1 MDVPRARQTMTA
13 PEAAHHGRNR
23 RPGEDDSASGIG
35 LVVDSTVLL
44 TSEERARISQSLD
57 GRFAVVPLSVIVD
70 EVEHVD
76 GELAPSDLCEAMEG
90 GARVSTSMPTVHAF
104 TEAFQQLRESGS
116 DHIVVLTL
124 SAALSGTH
132 ASAEAAGHEV
142 DVPVTVIDTRSASAA
157 AGGAALVVADGAA
170 EGRGPAAL
178 RAAAED
184 YLRDETFVVF
194 CPATLEHLERGGRIG
209 RAASLLGRAL
219 SIVPVLGL
227 RDGLIDPTARVR
239 TVRKAHAR
247 MIADALSA
255 AHAMG
260 SADVTV
266 LVSEGSLN
274 DAGDAARDVHTQ
286 MEEAARAEG
295 WGISADV
302 LSPVLT
308 AHVGPGAVGIV
319 VRGRS

>member
-1 MDVPRARQTMTA
+1 MTA
-13 PEAAHHGRNR
+13 ADAAHHGRPR
-23 RPGEDDSASGIG
+23 RPGEDDGASGIG

-44 TSEERARISQSLD
+44 TPAERARVSRALG

-70 EVEHVD
+70 EVEHID
-76 GELAPSDLCEAMEG
+76 GELAPSALCDAMVG
-90 GARVSTSMPTVHAF
+90 GARVSTSMPAVHAF
-104 TEAFQQLRESGS
+104 TDAFEQLRERGS
-116 DHIVVLTL
+116 DHIIVLTL

-132 ASAEAAGHEV
+132 GTAESAGHGL
-142 DVPVTVIDTRSASAA
+142 DVPLTVIDTRTTSAA
-157 AGGAALVVADGAA
+157 AGGAALVIADGVA

-178 RAAAED
+178 RSAAED

-227 RDGLIDPTARVR
+227 RDGLVDATARVR

-247 MIADALSA
+247 MIADALA
-255 AHAMG
+255 AARAMG
-260 SADVTV
+260 SVDVTV
-266 LVSEGSLN
+266 LVSEGSLD
-274 DAGDAARDVHTQ
+274 DAGDAARGVHAQ
-286 MEEAARAEG
+286 MEAAARAEG

>member
-1 MDVPRARQTMTA
+1 MSAAGAA
-13 PEAAHHGRNR
+13 PHGRRR
-23 RPGEDDSASGIG
+23 RPGEDDGASGIG
-35 LVVDSTVLL
+35 LIVDSTVLL
-44 TSEERARISQSLD
+44 TPDERARISHVLE

-70 EVEHVD
+70 DVEHVD
-76 GELAPSDLCEAMEG
+76 GELAASALCEAMVG

-104 TEAFQQLRESGS
+104 MEAFHRLRELGS
-116 DHIVVLTL
+116 DHIIVLTL

-132 ASAEAAGHEV
+132 GSAEAAGAQL
-142 DVPVTVIDTRSASAA
+142 DVPVTVIDTRTTSAA
-157 AGGAALVVADGAA
+157 AGGAALVIVDGVS

-178 RAAAED
+178 RSAAED

-227 RDGLIDPTARVR
+227 RDGLVDAFARVR

-247 MIADALSA
+247 MITDALA
-255 AHAMG
+255 AARAMG

-266 LVSEGSLN
+266 LVSEGSLD
-274 DAGDAARDVHTQ
+274 DADDAAREVHAR

>member
-1 MDVPRARQTMTA
+1 MT
-13 PEAAHHGRNR
+13 EADGAHHGRRR
-23 RPGEDDSASGIG
+23 RPGEDDGASGIG
-35 LVVDSTVLL
+35 LVIDSTVLL
-44 TSEERARISQSLD
+44 TPDERARVSQALD

-70 EVEHVD
+70 EVEHTD

-104 TEAFQQLRESGS
+104 TDAFQRLSESGS
-116 DHIVVLTL
+116 DHIIVLTL

-132 ASAEAAGHEV
+132 GSAETAGHDV
-142 DVPVTVIDTRSASAA
+142 DVPVTVVDTRTTSAA
-157 AGGAALVVADGAA
+157 AGGAALVIADGAA
-170 EGRGPAAL
+170 GGRGPAAL

-209 RAASLLGRAL
+209 RAVSLLGRAL

-227 RDGLIDPTARVR
+227 RDGLVDATARVR

-255 AHAMG
+255 AHEMG
-260 SADVTV
+260 GADVAV
-266 LVSEGSLN
+266 LVSEGSLD
-274 DAGDAARDVHTQ
+274 DAGDAARDVHAQ
-286 MEEAARAEG
+286 MEEAARTEG

>member
-1 MDVPRARQTMTA
+1 MSTA
-13 PEAAHHGRNR
+13 DRGR
-23 RPGEDDSASGIG
+23 RPGKGDAPVRIG

-44 TSEERARISQSLD
+44 TGAEQARITRALD

-76 GELAPSDLCEAMEG
+76 GELAPSALCEAMEG

-104 TEAFQQLRESGS
+104 AEAFHRLREAGS
-116 DHIVVLTL
+116 DHILVLTL

-132 ASAEAAGHEV
+132 GSAEAAAHEV
-142 DVPVTVIDTRSASAA
+142 DVPVTAIDTRTTSAA
-157 AGGAALVVADGAA
+157 AGGAALVIVDGAA

-178 RAAAED
+178 RSAAED
-184 YLRDETFVVF
+184 YLRDETFVAF

-227 RDGLIDPTARVR
+227 RDGLVDPVARVR

-247 MIADALSA
+247 MIADALA
-255 AHAMG
+255 AAYAMG
-260 SADVTV
+260 SADLAV
-266 LVSEGSLN
+266 LVSEGSLE
-274 DAGDAARDVHTQ
+274 DAGEAARDVHAQ
-286 MEEAARAEG
+286 IEEVARSEG
-295 WGISADV
+295 WGIGADV

>member
-1 MDVPRARQTMTA
+1 MTGADA
-13 PEAAHHGRNR
+13 PDRGR
-23 RPGEDDSASGIG
+23 RPGEEDGAAAIG
-35 LVVDSTVLL
+35 LIVDSTVLL
-44 TSEERARISQSLD
+44 TSEERARVAQMLD
-57 GRFAVVPLSVIVD
+57 GRLAVVPLSVIVD
-70 EVEHVD
+70 EVEHTD
-76 GELAPSDLCEAMEG
+76 GELAPSDLCAAMDA

-104 TEAFQQLRESGS
+104 AEAYRALQAQGAE
-116 DHIVVLTL
+116 HIIVLTL

-132 ASAEAAGHEV
+132 DSAEAAAREAR
-142 DVPVTVIDTRSASAA
+142 VPVTVIDTRSTSAA

-170 EGRGPAAL
+170 EGRGATAL

-227 RDGLIDPTARVR
+227 RDGLVDATARVR

-247 MIADALSA
+247 MVGDALSA
-255 AHAMG
+255 ARRMG
-260 SADVTV
+260 DAEVAV
-266 LVSEGSLN
+266 LVSEGSLD
-274 DAGDAARDVHTQ
+274 DAGEAAGEVHAEMEAAARDQ
-286 MEEAARAEG
+286 G

>member
-1 MDVPRARQTMTA
+1 MTGADA
-13 PEAAHHGRNR
+13 PDRGR
-23 RPGEDDSASGIG
+23 RPGEDDGAAAIG
-35 LVVDSTVLL
+35 LIVDSTVLL
-44 TSEERARISQSLD
+44 TPAERTRVEQALD

-70 EVEHVD
+70 DVEHTD
-76 GELAPSDLCEAMEG
+76 GELAPSDLCAAMDG
-90 GARVSTSMPTVHAF
+90 GASVSTSMPTVHAF
-104 TEAFQQLRESGS
+104 AEAFRRLRSQGGE
-116 DHIVVLTL
+116 HLIVLTL

-132 ASAEAAGHEV
+132 GSAEAAAREV
-142 DVPVTVIDTRSASAA
+142 DVPVTVIDTRTTSAA

-170 EGRGPAAL
+170 DGRGAAAL

-184 YLRDETFVVF
+184 YLREETFVVF

-227 RDGLIDPTARVR
+227 RDGEVDATARVR

-247 MIADALSA
+247 MVADALSA
-255 AHAMG
+255 AHDMG
-260 SADVTV
+260 EAEVAV
-266 LVSEGSLN
+266 LVSEGSLD
-274 DAGDAARDVHTQ
+274 DAGEAAGDVHAQ
-286 MEEAARAEG
+286 MEEAARQQG
-295 WGISADV
+295 WGISAGV